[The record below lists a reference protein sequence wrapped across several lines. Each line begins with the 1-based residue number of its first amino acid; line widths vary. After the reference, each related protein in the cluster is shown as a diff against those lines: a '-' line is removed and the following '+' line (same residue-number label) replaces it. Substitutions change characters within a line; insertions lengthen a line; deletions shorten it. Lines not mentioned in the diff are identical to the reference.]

1 MLLTYSVGKESS
13 ASRQAVT
20 AEQKESVWFPIQ
32 EDSLRLFTEFFQ
44 KASIVYFREEFLS
57 VALLATQPSKQ
68 EQLQDQALQSY
79 ILVADSAL
87 KNHEDFCIA
96 MKHATLQARIKNWAL
111 LVRAKVDISTA
122 VVNSCRLAVTCS
134 SSQCVRHRAA
144 AAETLLILTLLDV
157 PRQWSFLAHELP

>member
-1 MLLTYSVGKESS
+1 MNSKSKRCSRSCQEMLLTYSVGMESS

-79 ILVADSAL
+79 I
-87 KNHEDFCIA
+87 
-96 MKHATLQARIKNWAL
+96 
-111 LVRAKVDISTA
+111 
-122 VVNSCRLAVTCS
+122 
-134 SSQCVRHRAA
+134 RH
-144 AAETLLILTLLDV
+144 
-157 PRQWSFLAHELP
+157 